1 MSRTHVWL
9 LDRGGPRSPEAV
21 RPWLEQV
28 ARDPASS
35 PLPGILVFLLAWV
48 WSHWAARRVVPMCR
62 RLTHTSPQLT
72 DAQEQA
78 RLLQKLLGKR
88 YEVHAVFRTG
98 GGGPQAARAALQ
110 SSDQVVLLP
119 LHPQRHPV
127 AHRAA
132 LDDAWKVLTGTGPAA
147 TAVDAWGLETALHE
161 LLARRIR
168 AELIALQGSGP
179 VAVVLASPAPPR
191 SGTASADAYLAE
203 LAETGARLRQIV
215 GTSGPM
221 VQGWLT
227 HLASG
232 ETASPTVPDALKHVA
247 ERGAR
252 AAVVVPHGFTTC
264 WPELALLLE
273 ADHTLLAAHAGL
285 KTVSTIA
292 PLAPSHDF
300 ARLLAPL
307 VRAAEREAGWNVPED
322 GVRKAIVAE
331 LESAGHLTIPQRF
344 R

>member
-1 MSRTHVWL
+1 MARTHVWL
-9 LDRGGPRSPEAV
+9 LDRGGPGSPEAV

-35 PLPGILVFLLAWV
+35 PLPGFLVFLLAWV
-48 WSHWAARRVVPMCR
+48 WSHWAARRVVPVCR

-78 RLLQKLLGKR
+78 RLLQKVLGKR

-98 GGGPQAARAALQ
+98 GSGPEAARAALQ
-110 SSDQVVLLP
+110 PSDQVVLLP

-132 LDDAWKVLTGTGPAA
+132 LDDAWKVLTGAGPAA
-147 TAVDAWGLETALHE
+147 TAVNAWGLDTALHD
-161 LLARRIR
+161 LLAQRIR
-168 AELIALQGSGP
+168 AELIALQKTGP
-179 VAVVLASPAPPR
+179 VGVVLVSPAPPL
-191 SGTASADAYLAE
+191 SGTAPADAYLAE
-203 LAETGARLRQIV
+203 LAETGARLRQTM
-215 GTSGPM
+215 GMGGPM

-232 ETASPTVPDALKHVA
+232 EAASPTVSEALRLVA
-247 ERGAR
+247 DKGAR
-252 AAVVVPHGFTTC
+252 SAVVVPHGCTTR

-273 ADHTLLAAHAGL
+273 ADLATLSDKVGL
-285 KTVSTIA
+285 VTVRTIA

-307 VRAAEREAGWNVPED
+307 VRHAEREAGWKVPED
-322 GVRKAIVAE
+322 GVRKAIVTE
-331 LESAGHLTIPQRF
+331 LKSAGHPTIPLRS
-344 R
+344 